1 MKACVQRQRGGSLLE
16 VLISVL
22 ILSIGLLGMVGMQ
35 TASFRNEQI
44 SITRGVVAD
53 AMADIADRIRANND
67 VTLAANAYAYA
78 SAYATERANIDGSS
92 NFLTPARNCLT
103 AACTPAQLATFDLAL
118 WRTNVDRQLP
128 GGVGHVE
135 ATGTRGVNL
144 RYVVTVAW
152 ASNAKRAAGAGGTL
166 ASELAPATCTPA
178 MTGIAA
184 RTCCPATLNPAA
196 SPEILCARMEIVP

>member
-1 MKACVQRQRGGSLLE
+1 MNAGVQRQRGGSLLE

-35 TASFRNEQI
+35 TASLRNEQI
-44 SITRGVVAD
+44 SITRGLVAD
-53 AMADIADRIRANND
+53 AMADIADRIRANNAA
-67 VTLAANAYAYA
+67 TLPANAYAYS

-92 NFLTPARNCLT
+92 TFLTPAPNCLT
-103 AACTPAQLATFDLAL
+103 AVCTPTQLAAFDLAV
-118 WRTNVDRQLP
+118 WRANVDRQLP
-128 GGVGHVE
+128 GGVGHVV
-135 ATGTRGVNL
+135 ATGTREIDL

-166 ASELAPATCTPA
+166 ASELAPRTCTAA

-184 RTCCPATLNPAA
+184 RTCCPAALNPAG
-196 SPEILCARMEIVP
+196 SPQILCARMEIVP